1 MHLKV
6 KLALKCCHAISDPDI
21 RNIVDK
27 LATFVARN
35 GPEFE
40 RMTMEKQRNNPKF
53 QFLFG
58 GDHHPYYRWKVM
70 AEQAG
75 TLIYK

>member
-1 MHLKV
+1 MCLMFCID
-6 KLALKCCHAISDPDI
+6 AEI
-21 RNIVDK
+21 RTIVDK

-58 GDHHPYYRWKVM
+58 GDYHPYYRWKVT

-75 TLIYK
+75 GC